1 MQKYFIRHK
10 LKEGDY
16 TFLSD
21 SDSEIALAKKLLKIE
36 DLLEIETLDKKF
48 IAQVVDIKPASIEV
62 EIIKELGAR
71 DTDYKPSITIIQSLS
86 NNSKFSYFIEK
97 SVELGIERI
106 IPVESEYSL
115 RKAKDA
121 LKDAEYWDKLIK
133 DATEQSRN
141 VFPTNIDNPIIIRD
155 LKKYNFS
162 KYERICLSTENINN
176 TSLKDF
182 INNSK
187 LSKPFVIAIGPE
199 KGWSSSDLYIL
210 KSMNF
215 NFVSL
220 KGNILRTE
228 TTGLVISSII
238 KYLKNEI

>member
-10 LKEGDY
+10 LKKGDY
-16 TFLSD
+16 AFLSD
-21 SDSEIALAKKLLKIE
+21 SDSEIAIAKKLLKTE
-36 DLLEIETLDKKF
+36 DLLEVETLDKKF
-48 IAQVVDIKPASIEV
+48 VAQVVDIKPASIEI
-62 EIIKELGAR
+62 EIIKELGER
-71 DTDYKPSITIIQSLS
+71 DLEYKPSITIIQSLS

-115 RKAKDA
+115 RKIKDA
-121 LKDAEYWDKLIK
+121 LKDLEYWDKLIK

-141 VFPTNIDNPIIIRD
+141 VFPTNIDNPIMIRD
-155 LKKYNFS
+155 LKRYNFS
-162 KYERICLSTENINN
+162 KYERICLSTEGVNH

-182 INNSK
+182 ISNSK
-187 LSKPFVIAIGPE
+187 LSRPFIIAIGPE
-199 KGWSSSDLYIL
+199 KGWSSSDLDIF

-215 NFVSL
+215 NFISL

-238 KYLKNEI
+238 KYLKDEI